1 MCRWNAYS
9 GQPIL
14 VAELLYRTAHG
25 LVDQARQAN
34 EGIELLNGDGFGIGW
49 YDDFGEADVRPP
61 GRYRSTQPAWNDVNL
76 RELAHHL
83 RSPLFLAH
91 VRMTTG
97 TPVQETNCHPFRHD
111 NWLFVQNGEIV
122 RYPEIRR
129 DLLLG
134 VDPSLFG
141 EIEGTTD
148 SELMF
153 FLALSFGLQDDP
165 LGGLA
170 RAVGLIERVGRAAG
184 IEHPVEMTVGLTDG
198 TRLWAVRYGSG
209 PRSRTLYESNDA
221 GTLRELYPEMERF
234 QGLQDEDR
242 VIVSEPLGHLRGVW
256 REVPER
262 TAIVV
267 QPGSDERVPFA
278 ALTP

>member
-14 VAELLYRTAHG
+14 VAELLYRTEHG

-49 YDDFGEADVRPP
+49 YDDFGEAEVRPP

-76 RELAHHL
+76 RELAAHL

-97 TPVQETNCHPFRHD
+97 TPVQETNCHPFRHG

-122 RYPEIRR
+122 GYPAIRR
-129 DLLLG
+129 ELLLG

-141 EIEGTTD
+141 EIQGTTD

-170 RAVGLIERVGRAAG
+170 RAAGFIERVGRDAG
-184 IEHPVEMTVGLTDG
+184 IEHPVEMTVGLSDG

-221 GTLRELYPEMERF
+221 DTLRELYPDIERF

-242 VIVSEPLGHLRGVW
+242 IIVSEPLGSLRGVW

-267 QPGSDERVPFA
+267 QPGSDDRVPFGP
-278 ALTP
+278 LTP